1 MGRKSLQVK
10 GYSPESIKALFNSDD
25 RYKIGMRLYAVYQVS
40 LGRPSRKLEDFYN
53 TSFKQITNWVHRFER
68 EGLDGLRDKPG
79 RGRRSR
85 LSADQQGRL
94 SKLIMDESPVDYGF
108 NTDTWTGP
116 ILIEW
121 IKSQFDIV
129 FKKAQI
135 YNILRKN
142 GFSYQKARGFYPE
155 ADLEK
160 QEVFKDT
167 LKKTSSVYIK

>member
-40 LGRPSRKLEDFYN
+40 LGQPSRKLEDFYN
-53 TSFKQITNWVHRFER
+53 TS
-68 EGLDGLRDKPG
+68 
-79 RGRRSR
+79 
-85 LSADQQGRL
+85 
-94 SKLIMDESPVDYGF
+94 F

-167 LKKTSSVYIK
+167 LKKTSSE

>member
-1 MGRKSLQVK
+1 MKVYNK
-10 GYSPESIKALFNSDD
+10 MKWALGILLVF
-25 RYKIGMRLYAVYQVS
+25 IIVL
-40 LGRPSRKLEDFYN
+40 
-53 TSFKQITNWVHRFER
+53 ITN
-68 EGLDGLRDKPG
+68 L
-79 RGRRSR
+79 
-85 LSADQQGRL
+85 
-94 SKLIMDESPVDYGF
+94 
-108 NTDTWTGP
+108 TWTGP

-167 LKKTSSVYIK
+167 LKKTSSE